1 MLIDNK
7 SDNNSSQFKTE
18 SSKNNPILMCIPKL
32 ETSIKNITLTSVNMD
47 QILTSTHRGWFLAK
61 LTIIKLNTFKNN
73 LKLLSL
79 KL

>member
-1 MLIDNK
+1 
-7 SDNNSSQFKTE
+7 
-18 SSKNNPILMCIPKL
+18 MCIPKL

-47 QILTSTHRGWFLAK
+47 QILTSTHRVWFLAK
-61 LTIIKLNTFKNN
+61 LTIIKLKTFKNN

>member
-1 MLIDNK
+1 
-7 SDNNSSQFKTE
+7 
-18 SSKNNPILMCIPKL
+18 MCIPKL